1 MTTRGTATPTP
12 ILAPV
17 LNPPEELDGEGKAVE
32 LETVCGRLVEVA
44 GTDEEEAEG
53 DDVVDDIDVDDDD
66 DDDDEVAEARFVC
79 PEARSTAEKGYGWRL
94 LVSPEL
100 QQLPLPPS
108 QHQLL
113 LSQRLTL
120 VKPL

>member
-1 MTTRGTATPTP
+1 M
-12 ILAPV
+12 
-17 LNPPEELDGEGKAVE
+17 
-32 LETVCGRLVEVA
+32 VEVA
-44 GTDEEEAEG
+44 GTDEEEAESAA
-53 DDVVDDIDVDDDD
+53 DVDDIDADD
-66 DDDDEVAEARFVC
+66 DDDDEVAEATFVC

-113 LSQRLTL
+113 LSQRLTD

>member
-66 DDDDEVAEARFVC
+66 EVAEARFVC